1 MSHKLGRRALKA
13 KIHELEEMVSKAE
26 SQRNDMIAKAN
37 LVRDALAY
45 EDKRAN
51 ELQTRLDNIPNPFKF
66 CIEKDS
72 FRYGNVYQI
81 AIQWDMMHMKLAIFG
96 KPGAVDLTREVRL
109 IANEM
114 RYRLEGALIEQLVKD
129 KVIVGGQ
136 AI

>member
-26 SQRNDMIAKAN
+26 SQRNAMIAKAN

-45 EDKRAN
+45 ESRRAS
-51 ELQTRLDNIPNPFKF
+51 ELQTRLDNIPSPFKF
-66 CIEKDS
+66 RIEKDS
-72 FRYGNVYQI
+72 FRYGKVYQI
-81 AIQWDMMHMKLAIFG
+81 GIQWDMMHMERAIFG
-96 KPGAVDLTREVRL
+96 KPGAVDLSREVRH

-136 AI
+136 VI